1 MFMDSNILT
10 KTSILP
16 KLIFKFKPIK
26 KIQQIV
32 CEPQLKPK
40 THMKELNTKNSKTH
54 LKRKKNLVSSDIKT
68 ILSFRE

>member
-32 CEPQLKPK
+32 CEPQVKPK

-54 LKRKKNLVSSDIKT
+54 LKRKKKT
-68 ILSFRE
+68 LYHQILKQY